1 MRTVGAA
8 LVSLSL
14 AVGCN
19 SAKSKTAA
27 ASNTSISRVEVVR
40 VVAEPLNIEVRLPG
54 ELQPY
59 ESVAVFPK
67 ISGFV
72 DRISV
77 DRGSRVKTGQLMA
90 RLSAP
95 EIASQ
100 RAEAHSKA
108 DAAQSE
114 IATAQAKLVADQN
127 TYEKLKAAAQTPG
140 VVAGNDLLQAQK
152 LVDADQ
158 AQVQAAQRIA
168 EAAKQ
173 GLQAV
178 TATEQYLRI

>member
-1 MRTVGAA
+1 M
-8 LVSLSL
+8 
-14 AVGCN
+14 
-19 SAKSKTAA
+19 
-27 ASNTSISRVEVVR
+27 
-40 VVAEPLNIEVRLPG
+40 VAEPLNIEVRLPG

-127 TYEKLKAAAQTPG
+127 TYEKLKAAAQITASFG
-140 VVAGNDLLQAQK
+140 DSTRVDTTVAMLL
-152 LVDADQ
+152 
-158 AQVQAAQRIA
+158 AAS
-168 EAAKQ
+168 
-173 GLQAV
+173 
-178 TATEQYLRI
+178 